1 VSAPTVLVTCDAP
14 LLGQA
19 AALRAAVFTGE
30 QGVDPAI
37 EVDGRDAGAVH
48 VVAIEGAA
56 SGGSPPHVL
65 ATARLLEVGERA
77 VVGRVAVRS
86 GLRGRGVGTAMMR
99 ELEREAVERGLIVVE
114 LHAQVDVEGFYRRLG
129 YQAGGEHYLEAGIEH
144 VTMTRELV
152 PGLRAVRDD
161 DAEALQQ
168 LIRTTWSEYHG
179 CVLAIDAEEPW
190 LRAPARAYD
199 AAGKRFWVVEGDRTV
214 RGGDRMVGGGTV
226 GGGTAADGTAGDGA
240 AGNDAVGDG
249 AATVL
254 ACVGLRPDED
264 AEDAFELKSLYV
276 AAEARRRG
284 LGRALTR
291 LVERHA
297 REDGRPRGRLWTDTR
312 FHDAHRMYERLGWA
326 RTGAE
331 RDLHDLSNTTE
342 YEMVRELPKR

>member
-1 VSAPTVLVTCDAP
+1 M
-14 LLGQA
+14 LGQA

-86 GLRGRGVGTAMMR
+86 GLRGRGIGAAMMR
-99 ELEREAVERGLIVVE
+99 ELEREAVERGLLVVE

-129 YQAGGEHYLEAGIEH
+129 YQTVGKHYLEAGIEH

-152 PGLRAVRDD
+152 SGVRAVRDD

-168 LIRTTWSEYHG
+168 LIRTTWSEYPG
-179 CVLAIDAEEPW
+179 CVLDVDAEEPW

-199 AAGKRFWVVEGDRTV
+199 AAGKRFWVVEGDRAV
-214 RGGDRMVGGGTV
+214 RGGDRT
-226 GGGTAADGTAGDGA
+226 
-240 AGNDAVGDG
+240 VGDG
-249 AATVL
+249 AAAVL

-264 AEDAFELKSLYV
+264 AEGAFELKSLYV
-276 AAEARRRG
+276 AAGARRRG

-297 REDGRPRGRLWTDTR
+297 RDDGRLKGRLWTDTR
-312 FHDAHRMYERLGWA
+312 FHDAHRLYERLGWT
-326 RTGAE
+326 RTGAQ

>member
-1 VSAPTVLVTCDAP
+1 VSAPTVLVTRDAP
-14 LLGQA
+14 LLAQA

-37 EVDGRDAGAVH
+37 EVDGHDACAAH
-48 VVAIEGAA
+48 VVAIEGAD
-56 SGGSPPHVL
+56 SGGSPPHLL

-77 VVGRVAVRS
+77 VVGRVAVRC
-86 GLRGRGVGTAMMR
+86 GLRRRGIGAAMMR
-99 ELEREAVERGLIVVE
+99 ELEREAVERGLLVVE

-129 YQAGGEHYLEAGIEH
+129 YQTVGEHYLEAGIEH

-152 PGLRAVRDD
+152 SGVRAVRDD

-168 LIRTTWSEYHG
+168 LIRTTWSEYPG
-179 CVLAIDAEEPW
+179 CVLDVDAEEPW

-199 AAGKRFWVVEGDRTV
+199 AAGKRFWVVEGDRAV
-214 RGGDRMVGGGTV
+214 RGGDR
-226 GGGTAADGTAGDGA
+226 TAGDGA
-240 AGNDAVGDG
+240 AGDGAAGDGAAGDGAAGDG

-276 AAEARRRG
+276 AAEARRSG

-291 LVERHA
+291 LVERQA
-297 REDGRPRGRLWTDTR
+297 REDGRPKGRLWTDTR
-312 FHDAHRMYERLGWA
+312 FHDAHRLYERLGWT
-326 RTGAE
+326 RTGAQ

>member
-1 VSAPTVLVTCDAP
+1 MSAPTVLVTCDAP
-14 LLGQA
+14 LLAQA

-65 ATARLLEVGERA
+65 ATARLLEGGERA
-77 VVGRVAVRS
+77 AVGRVAVRS
-86 GLRGRGVGTAMMR
+86 GLRGRGIGAAMMR
-99 ELEREAVERGLIVVE
+99 ELEREAVERGLLVVE

-129 YQAGGEHYLEAGIEH
+129 YQTVGEHYLEAGIEH

-161 DAEALQQ
+161 DAKALQQ
-168 LIRTTWSEYHG
+168 LIRTTWSEYPG

-199 AAGKRFWVVEGDRTV
+199 AAGKRFWVVEGDRGV
-214 RGGDRMVGGGTV
+214 RGGARTAGDR
-226 GGGTAADGTAGDGA
+226 TAGDGA
-240 AGNDAVGDG
+240 AGDG
-249 AATVL
+249 AAAVL
-254 ACVGLRPDED
+254 ACVGLRPDGD
-264 AEDAFELKSLYV
+264 AEGAFELKSLYV
-276 AAEARRRG
+276 ASGARRRG

-297 REDGRPRGRLWTDTR
+297 RDDGRPKGRLWTDTR
-312 FHDAHRMYERLGWA
+312 FHDAHRLYERLGWT
-326 RTGAE
+326 RTGAQ

-342 YEMVRELPKR
+342 YEMVRELPER

>member
-1 VSAPTVLVTCDAP
+1 VSAPTVLVTRDAP
-14 LLGQA
+14 LLAQA

-37 EVDGRDAGAVH
+37 EVDGHDACAAH
-48 VVAIEGAA
+48 VVAIEGAD
-56 SGGSPPHVL
+56 SGGSPPHLL

-77 VVGRVAVRS
+77 VVGRVAVRC
-86 GLRGRGVGTAMMR
+86 GLRRRGIGAAMMR
-99 ELEREAVERGLIVVE
+99 ELEREAVERGLLVVE

-129 YQAGGEHYLEAGIEH
+129 YQTVGEHYLEAGIEH

-152 PGLRAVRDD
+152 SGVRAVRDD

-168 LIRTTWSEYHG
+168 LIRTTWSEYPG
-179 CVLAIDAEEPW
+179 CVLDVDAEEPW

-199 AAGKRFWVVEGDRTV
+199 AAGKRFWVVEGDRAV
-214 RGGDRMVGGGTV
+214 RGGDR
-226 GGGTAADGTAGDGA
+226 TA
-240 AGNDAVGDG
+240 GDG

-276 AAEARRRG
+276 AAEARRSG

-291 LVERHA
+291 LVERQA
-297 REDGRPRGRLWTDTR
+297 REDGRPKGRLWTDTR
-312 FHDAHRMYERLGWA
+312 FHDAHRLYERLGWT
-326 RTGAE
+326 RTGAQ